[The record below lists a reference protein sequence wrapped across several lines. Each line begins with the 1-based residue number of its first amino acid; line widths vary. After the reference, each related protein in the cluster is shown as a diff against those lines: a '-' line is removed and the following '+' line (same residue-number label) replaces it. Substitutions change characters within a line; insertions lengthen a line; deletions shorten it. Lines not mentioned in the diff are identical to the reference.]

1 MFGPVPAGVKREP
14 PTPRKHDATV
24 TQRETTF
31 RAADGAELFR
41 RSWRPAGPLRGIL
54 VNVHGLGDHSGL
66 YPALADH
73 FVPRGWA
80 VHALDLRGNGRS
92 PGPRGHIR
100 RWSVY
105 RDDLGQLLRLVRA
118 EQPDRPVFLL
128 GHSLGGLV
136 VLDFALEHPE
146 GLRGVIAA
154 APALGRVGTSA
165 WLLALGRVLSRVWPT
180 FSLETGLDLTGLSRD
195 PEARDAVL
203 ADPLFHRR
211 ASARLAAELL
221 AAAARIRRGAAGF
234 PVPLLLL
241 HGGADRM
248 VMPDGTAAF
257 HARVGHP
264 DKRHIE
270 YPGAYHA
277 LFADLDRARV
287 LGDLERWMLERSG

>member
-1 MFGPVPAGVKREP
+1 LDPFPPVSSESHKSCE
-14 PTPRKHDATV
+14 HDATV
-24 TQRETTF
+24 IQRETTF
-31 RAADGAELFR
+31 RAPDGAELFR
-41 RSWRPAGPLRGIL
+41 RSWRPAGPPRAVL

-66 YPALADH
+66 YPTLPDH

-92 PGPRGHIR
+92 SGQRGHIE
-100 RWSVY
+100 RWTVY
-105 RDDLGQLLRLVRA
+105 RGDLGHFLHLVRA
-118 EQPDRPVFLL
+118 EEPDRPVFLL

-154 APALGRVGTSA
+154 APPLGRVGTSS
-165 WLLALGRVLSRVWPT
+165 WLLALGRAVSRVWPT
-180 FSLETGLDLTGLSRD
+180 FTLETGLDLSGLSRD
-195 PEARDAVL
+195 PETRDAVL

-221 AAAARIRRGAAGF
+221 AAAAGVRQRAERF

-248 VMPDGTAAF
+248 VMPDGTRAF
-257 HARVGHP
+257 FERVGQP
-264 DKRHIE
+264 DKLHIE

-277 LFADLDRARV
+277 LFADLDRVRA
-287 LGDLERWMLERSG
+287 LGDLERWMLARTG